1 MEVRQV
7 GSWKKDA
14 FASQISSERYKQ
26 VGDKEIN
33 MVPGPGRTLNVSLGR
48 MEKKEPS

>member
-1 MEVRQV
+1 MEVRQM

-26 VGDKEIN
+26 DGDKEIKHGA
-33 MVPGPGRTLNVSLGR
+33 GPGRTLNVSPGR
-48 MEKKEPS
+48 KEKEPS

>member
-7 GSWKKDA
+7 GSWEKDA
-14 FASQISSERYKQ
+14 FASQISSEHYKQ
-26 VGDKEIN
+26 VGNKKIN
-33 MVPGPGRTLNVSLGR
+33 MVPGPGRTLNISLGR